1 MDRRFWE
8 KILPATVIA
17 LGIAL
22 AGYFLGGR
30 YVVVPSQGGS
40 AYIVDRFE
48 GTVRKCE
55 EYRDGAFCAD
65 MPNWGEY
72 KTPVAEPAAY
82 PEEVPAADAAMAPA
96 ADAAAMAPAR
106 AAYPDEIP
114 AADAAMAP
122 R

>member
-22 AGYFLGGR
+22 AGYLLGGR
-30 YVVVPSQGGS
+30 YTVVPSERGS
-40 AYIVDRFE
+40 AYVVDRFT
-48 GTVRKCE
+48 GTVRKCQQG
-55 EYRDGAFCAD
+55 RTFGVCSD
-65 MPNWGEY
+65 MLTWGEF
-72 KTPVAEPAAY
+72 KTPGAEPATY

-96 ADAAAMAPAR
+96 ADAA
-106 AAYPDEIP
+106 
-114 AADAAMAP
+114 MAP